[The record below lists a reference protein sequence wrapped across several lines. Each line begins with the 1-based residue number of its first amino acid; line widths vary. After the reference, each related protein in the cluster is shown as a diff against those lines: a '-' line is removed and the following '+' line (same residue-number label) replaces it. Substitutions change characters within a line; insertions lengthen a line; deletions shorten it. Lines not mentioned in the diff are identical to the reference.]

1 MHRFY
6 CNKGEKMK
14 AKEYLEQI
22 RDLNNYAANKIA
34 EYNQVREMIYSLS
47 GNGFEERV
55 QTSSENSME
64 NSMIKLLSAEE
75 EAKTAMN
82 NYLEKAADIIE
93 QIENIGNP
101 DYYNILHKKYVQC
114 MSLKQVAAEIN
125 YTYGYVRKLHRQA
138 LSCFEQKFLKEGTKR
153 NN

>member
-1 MHRFY
+1 
-6 CNKGEKMK
+6 MK

-22 RDLNNYAANKIA
+22 RELNNYAANKIA

-47 GNGFEERV
+47 GNGFKERV
-55 QTSSENSME
+55 QTSTENNME

-82 NYLEKAADIIE
+82 NYLEKAADIIK
-93 QIENIGNP
+93 QIEDIGNA
-101 DYYNILHKKYVQC
+101 DYYNILHKKYVQG
-114 MSLKQVAAEIN
+114 MTLQSIALEMN
-125 YTYGYVRKLHRQA
+125 YTYPYTRKLHGRA

-153 NN
+153 NTKEHSDMLL

>member
-1 MHRFY
+1 
-6 CNKGEKMK
+6 MK

-64 NSMIKLLSAEE
+64 NSMIKLLSVEE

-82 NYLEKAADIIE
+82 NYLEMAADIIK
-93 QIENIGNP
+93 QIEDIGNA

-114 MSLKQVAAEIN
+114 MSLKNIALDMN
-125 YTYGYVRKLHRQA
+125 YTYPYVRKLHAMA

-153 NN
+153 NTKEH